1 MSSESKELEEFLVD
15 LNKAAIEPL
24 LLEEVSDSLEVTS
37 KQFEIM
43 FDIKLYTSTE
53 ADSSIYID
61 QTEKP
66 KITIDY
72 FKDKDVKEYKSFN
85 NLESLTD
92 NFYKKIKDERNP
104 NGKLQFLSVFRSNY
118 KPVGGT
124 STDSTTSP
132 LTSTFYKLNIQYSIA
147 IKLQISK
154 RKTIAQE
161 YLLKI
166 IQLETVVDS
175 TSTKRTLDY
184 VGSNKDKYAFDLK
197 DLKPDDRDKIKEN
210 IKKILESKKENE
222 MINLNIE
229 SSTSDIPKLID
240 YLSENT
246 YDISNTD
253 EDANYSEWLNFN
265 GLKQLKESITSQSS
279 KTVGGSTHNKQET
292 ANATGITASTSVTN
306 SSDIDLEIVKDY
318 IYKLLGYE
326 FLRIDQLLMIF
337 NTDIFIKLFSILSNE
352 KYVSKY
358 TEILKFVYLRI
369 NIKNLE
375 KIYEKPNKIYDIIDA
390 NTLQYDKLIAKIE
403 SNIKP
408 NAETTHSLEVKG
420 GTTVSSFGKT
430 SFTATTA
437 ATAVS
442 TATTATTATTTTVP
456 ATATA
461 TTATVSTDSL
471 TDPKYIFSY
480 LLFKKLFNDFFGIE
494 TSNAKYSD
502 GYTSIN
508 GMGYN
513 DDNVKPLRIML
524 SIILKIEKNVLSIL
538 DIFRENLGIL
548 KNIDKDFVNLSTEI
562 KKVVSIVKRRHD
574 YYEYD
579 ETHPLYKTQKST
591 YQNKL
596 HYLDVYYINN
606 PELKELFTYYDP
618 YGRFKLAHST
628 DDTYKSELTAFRT
641 NFAYADRS
649 GNTVLEED
657 KPDYFYEKETSQV
670 QGGTAN
676 SVAPEAQV
684 VSGTPVSPDNLKP
697 ATKEIQQLKSG
708 EYNERHKFGP
718 FDYLYNE
725 DKVLNSKI
733 AGDIGPQLTKQLE
746 ENTIMMN
753 GFGQS
758 GSGKTSTL
766 IKLVTTG
773 ANGYSEDGVLI
784 EYLKKLGG
792 KISSIKIECVNLYY
806 KELDGK
812 PIGMYNAFTKENYSV
827 EIYDQQDVVKK
838 DLRELNQSPGEK
850 IVFEIKF
857 TDLDNYNA
865 TISTV
870 GDEILKLFERRQVLP
885 TPNNDKSS
893 RSHIIICLTFGAEL
907 KEGFITDTSFAGK
920 KIIVCDL
927 AGVENEFKCANQQE
941 LMKFDVKY
949 DMIIEKKDNDT
960 QALSAY
966 NQLELEKLNTI
977 EGFDCV
983 KKSIEFLRKTA
994 NFEYTKEDGSL
1005 GYNFDVIK
1013 GIDNFPDI
1021 IKKLTEEFEK
1031 TKTDL
1036 KGVIVGTV
1044 TLDDGESTTDYVDNI
1059 KNLGKLLAKFL
1070 TSNQLYKFSF
1080 FDPNDET
1087 TIISNILG
1095 IAKSLSLN
1103 LKINPSE
1110 ESDSVIID
1118 LITKSGLDLSK
1129 FEEVTI
1135 FVREIQNSQSGIDR
1149 VKRELENL
1157 TNEKTTLEIKRKTN
1171 INDKREIEKQ
1181 IINYEKLLRMSNE
1194 KKTDKNNLFVKT
1206 PKKTVS
1212 ANEYNANFEKFSKL
1226 NNELQG
1232 NSFDLN
1238 VIEEDIK
1245 KNTDQIAEKQK
1256 ELTEKETETTT
1267 MKLNNLMKKLK
1278 ESLIKNLESIK
1289 SIQEKKATAV
1299 NDVEAKEKKKR
1310 SDIEL
1315 LTNKQTEYDLVIKC
1329 VTSRYAKIQED
1340 CSKRLK
1346 EGYMINRSLTELSK
1360 GISKIV
1366 EETAS
1371 NGGLPIYIDKQID
1384 PKCRNN
1390 FLDYYTFDQFSKE
1403 SATIDAN
1410 DIMKNYEKYGVIL
1423 CILKYHY
1430 KIDLNKLVFY
1440 NLLVYNTSFFSK
1452 SSKIYTKQGRGAT
1465 ISKENTLD
1473 SLSYPKRHD
1482 DNFGTKNN
1490 PPDPPYVNIN
1500 ILKYFTRIHKNKR
1513 KLEKVLDLFLKYVN
1527 KYDFYKKNA
1536 LPTGDSVFDKANNW
1550 IIIIERNN
1558 SATLIGTLETTDLLQ
1573 TVAFKDVGCNL
1584 TFEST
1589 DVDYKEMIDLFNST
1603 TSSILTNCKD
1613 SVYKSV
1619 EKYFGNEKGAKLNKL
1634 TEYLK
1639 ETLFQERKFEGK
1651 VTDNKKGGFKTLRKE
1666 NTKRKTM
1673 KRKILKTRRLHR
1685 KTKLRRT
1692 YKK

>member
-1 MSSESKELEEFLVD
+1 MANQPDSKSLEDFLVD
-15 LNKAAIEPL
+15 LNKSAIEPL

-37 KQFEIM
+37 KKFEII

-53 ADSSIYID
+53 AESSIYFD
-61 QTEKP
+61 SNERP
-66 KITIDY
+66 KITVDY

-104 NGKLQFLSVFRSNY
+104 PGKLQFLSVFRSNY
-118 KPVGGT
+118 KPVGGA
-124 STDSTTSP
+124 STDSTT
-132 LTSTFYKLNIQYSIA
+132 LTPTATFYALNIQYIIA

-166 IQLETVVDS
+166 IQLETVVDAN
-175 TSTKRTLDY
+175 STKRTLEY
-184 VGSNKDKYAFDLK
+184 LRSNKDNYDFDLN
-197 DLKPDDRDKIKEN
+197 DLKPDDKDKIKEN

-222 MINLNIE
+222 MINLNME
-229 SSTSDIPKLID
+229 SDTSNIPKLIN

-246 YDISNTD
+246 YDISKPPEKTSSPED
-253 EDANYSEWLNFN
+253 ENYSEWLNFN
-265 GLKQLKESITSQSS
+265 GLERLKKSITPALSGGMFGS
-279 KTVGGSTHNKQET
+279 KKKET
-292 ANATGITASTSVTN
+292 KDNTAAGVTN
-306 SSDIDLEIVKDY
+306 SSYIDLEIVKDY

-326 FLRIDQLLMIF
+326 FLRIDRLLMIF

-369 NIKNLE
+369 NLKNLE

-403 SNIKP
+403 SNIKQEP
-408 NAETTHSLEVKG
+408 EEVLAISSPPTSSTVTTP
-420 GTTVSSFGKT
+420 
-430 SFTATTA
+430 
-437 ATAVS
+437 
-442 TATTATTATTTTVP
+442 TTTT
-456 ATATA
+456 T
-461 TTATVSTDSL
+461 TDSL

-480 LLFKKLFNDFFGIE
+480 LLFKKLFNDFFGSD

-508 GMGYN
+508 SMGYN

-618 YGRFKLAHST
+618 YGRFKLADST
-628 DDTYKSELTAFRT
+628 DQTDKGDLNEFRT
-641 NFAYADRS
+641 KFAYQSRS
-649 GNTVLEED
+649 GDKVLAED

-670 QGGTAN
+670 QGGPAFGM
-676 SVAPEAQV
+676 E
-684 VSGTPVSPDNLKP
+684 TPVVAEMPVSVDNSSIQP
-697 ATKEIQQLKSG
+697 PTKEIGQLISG
-708 EYNERHKFGP
+708 TYNERHKFGP

-733 AGDIGPQLTKQLE
+733 AADIGPQLTKQLE
-746 ENTIMMN
+746 GNTIMMN

-773 ANGYSEDGVLI
+773 ANSYSEDGVLI

-812 PIGMYNAFTKENYSV
+812 PIGMYDAFTKENYSV
-827 EIYDQQDVVKK
+827 EIYGKDDVVKK
-838 DLRELNQSPGEK
+838 ELRELNQSNGEK
-850 IVFEIKF
+850 LVSQIEF

-893 RSHIIICLTFGAEL
+893 RSHIIICLTFGAINSS
-907 KEGFITDTSFAGK
+907 FITDTSFDGK

-949 DMIIEKKDNDT
+949 DMIIEKKDNDA
-960 QALSAY
+960 QAMSAFT
-966 NQLELEKLNTI
+966 QLELEQLNAS
-977 EGFDCV
+977 GDADCV
-983 KKSIEFLRKTA
+983 KKSIEFLRNTK
-994 NFEYTKEDGSL
+994 NFKYTKETGNS

-1021 IKKLTEEFEK
+1021 IKKLSEELEK
-1031 TKTDL
+1031 TKSDL
-1036 KGVIVGTV
+1036 KDVNKGTFSV
-1044 TLDDGESTTDYVDNI
+1044 NDGESTTTYVDNI
-1059 KNLGKLLAKFL
+1059 KNLSNLLNLFIKTTVNL
-1070 TSNQLYKFSF
+1070 TEDDDGYVVKE
-1080 FDPNDET
+1080 PNKK
-1087 TIISNILG
+1087 INNVNN
-1095 IAKSLSLN
+1095 LSLE
-1103 LKINPSE
+1103 LKSMFSSNPNE
-1110 ESDSVIID
+1110 SVITD
-1118 LITKSGLDLSK
+1118 LINKSKIDVSK
-1129 FEEVTI
+1129 FVEVT
-1135 FVREIQNSQSGIDR
+1135 FFLEEIRDAQSDIEK
-1149 VKRELENL
+1149 VKRELDVL
-1157 TNEKTTLEIKRKTN
+1157 KAVDVDLKGKRQTNNQKN
-1171 INDKREIEKQ
+1171 GEIEGE
-1181 IINYEKLLRMSNE
+1181 IIKL
-1194 KKTDKNNLFVKT
+1194 TDKIQNST
-1206 PKKTVS
+1206 PKKLDNGKYVKITAFPTRGKPAYNESVNYNNNIDKLIEQKSNLEINLQNLTKIEADILAKEAEITAKTAQVS
-1212 ANEYNANFEKFSKL
+1212 A
-1226 NNELQG
+1226 
-1232 NSFDLN
+1232 
-1238 VIEEDIK
+1238 
-1245 KNTDQIAEKQK
+1245 KQR
-1256 ELTEKETETTT
+1256 ETTT
-1267 MKLNNLMKKLK
+1267 TKLNRLMSKLR
-1278 ESLIKNLESIK
+1278 ESLITNLESIK
-1289 SIQEKKATAV
+1289 KIQEQKATDSSNVA
-1299 NDVEAKEKKKR
+1299 AKEERKK
-1310 SDIEL
+1310 SDTNL
-1315 LTNKQTEYDLVIKC
+1315 LTAKQAEYELVIQC
-1329 VTSRYAKIQED
+1329 VTARYAKIQQD

-1403 SATIDAN
+1403 SASIDDA

-1452 SSKIYTKQGRGAT
+1452 SSKIYTKQGTGAT
-1465 ISKENTLD
+1465 INKDNTLV

-1513 KLEKVLDLFLKYVN
+1513 KLEKVLNYFWSYVSKYE
-1527 KYDFYKKNA
+1527 FYKKNA
-1536 LPTGDSVFDKANNW
+1536 LPAGDSVFEKAEQW
-1550 IIIIERNN
+1550 ITIIERNN

-1603 TSSILTNCKD
+1603 TTSTFTNCKD

-1619 EKYFGNEKGAKLNKL
+1619 EKYFANEKGPKLDN
-1634 TEYLK
+1634 LK
-1639 ETLFQERKFEGK
+1639 KYMEETLFKERKFDGSTTT
-1651 VTDNKKGGFKTLRKE
+1651 VGGGKTLRKQ

-1673 KRKILKTRRLHR
+1673 KCKILKTRRLYR

-1692 YKK
+1692 YKKY